1 MAWSLEHERDRDPT
15 SRHLSQATT
24 MQEPAGTV
32 KSDDNQAYRA
42 AQRQP
47 DERNRPE
54 GAKKFVFASGS
65 QPLAGYTIKRG
76 IGIGGF
82 GEVYYAISDA
92 GKDVALK
99 LIQRNLDVELRGVKQ
114 CLNLKHPN
122 LLDLYDIRYDDDDR
136 AWVIMEYV
144 AGEVLREVIERN
156 PNGMP
161 VAQVR
166 LWMDGIASGVAYL
179 HDHGIVHRD
188 LKPGNIFLDQGV
200 VKIGD
205 YGLSKFISTSR
216 RSGQTESVGTFHY
229 MAPEIGRGRYGKE
242 IDVYALGIILYEML
256 TGHVPYDGESSQEII
271 MKHLTAEPRLDVV
284 PPSYRGAV
292 SKALTKDPAM
302 RLGSVSQLLGEL
314 PLLGKGSAQVDR
326 LPEPS
331 VQADPVS
338 RGDARPTAPYTDQ
351 TGPDN
356 ADAIVL
362 AQAVRPNSP
371 GPQEPIAR
379 AVYDV
384 WLRTTRSWHS
394 ANLGAVPRFII
405 IAALL
410 VALVVN
416 LRWLL
421 PLGITLGACYL
432 VYLVI
437 RALRTQPGVKESFMP
452 APSPAPPPPPS
463 RPQPV
468 RITPKRRRSWDDL
481 AREVV
486 GAKSFGQWLT
496 ELTGSLI
503 VAAIACAVISLVM
516 TIFGSEGLGTSVLAW
531 GPLYAWMTLTSV
543 AGTWGVLVSSK
554 CWEGSTGEASLR
566 RFTMLAVGL
575 MVGGG
580 AFLLSQL
587 LEVEPTY
594 FLDTPTFHNYPTA
607 LFEPEGTPNA
617 LGYLGYFA
625 GLFLVPRWWKQADLL
640 RPARLSIW
648 ATLLCVLWSIVVFAF
663 LPFPRGFMIAATVSI
678 AVQLSAPWM
687 TQAERK
693 TLRQT
698 AQEN

>member
-1 MAWSLEHERDRDPT
+1 
-15 SRHLSQATT
+15 

-32 KSDDNQAYRA
+32 QSDDNQAYRE
-42 AQRQP
+42 AQRQR
-47 DERNRPE
+47 DEPNRPD
-54 GAKKFVFASGS
+54 GARKFVFASGS

-122 LLDLYDIRYDDDDR
+122 LLDLYDIRYDDEER

-144 AGEVLREVIERN
+144 AGESLRDVIERN

-161 VAQVR
+161 VEQVR
-166 LWMDGIASGVAYL
+166 LWMEGIAAGVAYL

-242 IDVYALGIILYEML
+242 IDIYALGIILYEML

-284 PPSYRGAV
+284 PLSYRGAV
-292 SKALTKDPAM
+292 SKALTKDPAQ
-302 RLGSVSQLLGEL
+302 RLGSVSQLLGEMP
-314 PLLGKGSAQVDR
+314 PLGNSSAQVER
-326 LPEPS
+326 LPELS
-331 VQADPVS
+331 VTADPGP

-362 AQAVRPNSP
+362 ARAVPPSGQ

-384 WLRTTRSWHS
+384 WLRATRSWHR
-394 ANLGAVPRFII
+394 ANLGTVPRFII

-410 VALVVN
+410 VALAVN
-416 LRWLL
+416 LQWLI

-432 VYLVI
+432 LYLVV
-437 RALRTQPGVKESFMP
+437 RALQTQVGSKPNVTP
-452 APSPAPPPPPS
+452 APSPPPPPPPS
-463 RPQPV
+463 PPKPV
-468 RITPKRRRSWDDL
+468 RIMPKRRRSWDEL
-481 AREVV
+481 AREAV
-486 GAKSFGQWLT
+486 GAKSLGQWLM

-503 VAAIACAVISLVM
+503 LAAIACAVLSLVM
-516 TIFGSEGLGTSVLAW
+516 TIFGSEGLGTSALAW

-554 CWEGSTGEASLR
+554 CWEGSAGEASLR
-566 RFTMLAVGL
+566 RFTMLAIGL
-575 MVGGG
+575 LVGGA

-587 LEVEPTY
+587 LAVEPTY
-594 FLDTPTFHNYPTA
+594 FLDIPTIHNYPTA

-640 RPARLSIW
+640 RPARLSVW
-648 ATLLCVLWSIVVFAF
+648 ATLLCVLWAIVLFAF
-663 LPFPRGFMIAATVSI
+663 LPFPRGFMVAATVSI

-693 TLRQT
+693 ALRQA